1 MSNNMLIHIEF
12 NPSMDKKS
20 YAQKVWDE
28 ITYLVPNFNAYIHF
42 MIDVITIHARN
53 KVKPV

>member
-1 MSNNMLIHIEF
+1 MSSNMLIHIDF

-42 MIDVITIHARN
+42 MMDVITIHAKN
-53 KVKPV
+53 KVKPL